1 MQYRSLFGQGKSAS
15 GDAKPRAV
23 GIPSVVE
30 RVKAA
35 SAGPANLDMGVMYY
49 IKGALSGGICCGITH
64 GAVCPMDVVKTRM
77 QLMPDVYN
85 KGMIG
90 GFRQVIAAEGVG
102 ALATGLGPTVV
113 GYFIQGWFKFG
124 GVELFKIQFV
134 KALGEES
141 AWNNRL
147 PIYLASSAMA
157 EFIADIFLCPLEAT
171 RIKLVSNPTFAA
183 STPAAMALIAKQ
195 EGVMSGFYS
204 GFGPILCK
212 QVLSRSCKPLL
223 VPNTP
228 CHCQHSHWL
237 RPPSTNEACS
247 PVPPA
252 HDTNI
257 LHRRH
262 GWWRG
267 LRGLTPPSLQVPYTM
282 AKFAVQGY
290 GAEKIYAAMETT
302 PKQCSTGGNVAVSLA
317 SGTQPPHPSNTH
329 Q

>member
-1 MQYRSLFGQGKSAS
+1 
-15 GDAKPRAV
+15 
-23 GIPSVVE
+23 
-30 RVKAA
+30 
-35 SAGPANLDMGVMYY
+35 MGVMYY

-212 QVLSRSCKPLL
+212 QV
-223 VPNTP
+223 
-228 CHCQHSHWL
+228 
-237 RPPSTNEACS
+237 
-247 PVPPA
+247 
-252 HDTNI
+252 
-257 LHRRH
+257 
-262 GWWRG
+262 
-267 LRGLTPPSLQVPYTM
+267 PYTM

-317 SGTQPPHPSNTH
+317 SGVVAGVVAAIISHPADTLLSKINKKGAGGEGSTATRLGRIAAETGYLKLCTQGLGARCVMIGVLTAGQFGIFDSVMSVLGASKYHFHDPKDHSH
-329 Q
+329 